1 MKLRNKV
8 VLVTG
13 GGTGIGRAICL
24 RFAREGATVAVAGR
38 RDKMCQQVVQEITG
52 ADGVASRFI
61 VDVRSAPSAKDM
73 IEKVT
78 ERYGRVDVL
87 VNNAGTNLMK
97 DLAETSEEEWDNVI
111 DTNLKGAFLCCKFVI
126 PNMIKRGS
134 GSIINIGSDLAVVG
148 SPTRTAYCASKGGL
162 VLMTRALALELAQH
176 NIRVNC
182 ICPAAVAT
190 PMLDE
195 YLLTQKDHI
204 EAQERLSALI
214 PLKRVGM
221 PEDVAH
227 AALYLASGESSYV
240 TGCVLMV
247 DGGLTAR

>member
-1 MKLRNKV
+1 
-8 VLVTG
+8 
-13 GGTGIGRAICL
+13 
-24 RFAREGATVAVAGR
+24 
-38 RDKMCQQVVQEITG
+38 
-52 ADGVASRFI
+52 
-61 VDVRSAPSAKDM
+61 
-73 IEKVT
+73 
-78 ERYGRVDVL
+78 
-87 VNNAGTNLMK
+87 
-97 DLAETSEEEWDNVI
+97 
-111 DTNLKGAFLCCKFVI
+111 
-126 PNMIKRGS
+126 
-134 GSIINIGSDLAVVG
+134 
-148 SPTRTAYCASKGGL
+148 
-162 VLMTRALALELAQH
+162 MTRALALELAQH

>member
-73 IEKVT
+73 IEEVA
-78 ERYGRVDVL
+78 ERYGGVDVL

-176 NIRVNC
+176 DIRVNC

-195 YLLTQKDHI
+195 YLLTQKDQI
-204 EAQERLSALI
+204 QAQERLSALI

-221 PEDVAH
+221 PEDAAY
-227 AALYLASGESSYV
+227 AALYLASDESSYA